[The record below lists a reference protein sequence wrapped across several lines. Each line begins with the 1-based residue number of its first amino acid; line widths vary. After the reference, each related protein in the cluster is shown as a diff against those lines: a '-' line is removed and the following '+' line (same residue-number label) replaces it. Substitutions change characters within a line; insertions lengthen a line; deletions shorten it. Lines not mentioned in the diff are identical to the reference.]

1 MATASYHRLVKCY
14 RELVAKEPVE
24 NALATGAR
32 WNLVGKVQTAAF
44 YPTLVNFDDHKIND
58 SGEYLGLNTY
68 SYAVFLTP
76 NYPCTAT
83 FEVNFTSSL
92 ANL

>member
-1 MATASYHRLVKCY
+1 MKPVCWVVMATASYHRLVKCY

-44 YPTLVNFDDHKIND
+44 YQLRSLPYAQLSV
-58 SGEYLGLNTY
+58 Y
-68 SYAVFLTP
+68 SYF
-76 NYPCTAT
+76 
-83 FEVNFTSSL
+83 
-92 ANL
+92 